1 MALAKFPIA
10 LAIRSGSSGAAPSHK
25 DCACTDREGCL
36 ASVNANN
43 NRTSTFPPVPTTKIL
58 AIGTVV
64 APLTPEQRK
73 TIMTR
78 EVPATAQLYLAGKI
92 DQWYVRQDN
101 KGVDFLLNLDSIDK
115 AHEMLEQLPLG
126 QAHLMTFELIPLGPL
141 SPLHVLLDHQ

>member
-1 MALAKFPIA
+1 MQTP
-10 LAIRSGSSGAAPSHK
+10 APPSP
-25 DCACTDREGCL
+25 
-36 ASVNANN
+36 
-43 NRTSTFPPVPTTKIL
+43 FPPVPTTKIL

-78 EVPATAQLYLAGKI
+78 EVPATARLYLAGKI
-92 DQWYVRQDN
+92 DHWYVRQDN
-101 KGVDFLLNLDSIDK
+101 KGVVFLLNLDSIDK

-141 SPLHVLLDHQ
+141 SPLYVLLDQQ

>member
-1 MALAKFPIA
+1 MQTT
-10 LAIRSGSSGAAPSHK
+10 AAP
-25 DCACTDREGCL
+25 
-36 ASVNANN
+36 
-43 NRTSTFPPVPTTKIL
+43 STFPPVPTTKIL

-78 EVPATAQLYLAGKI
+78 EVPATARLYLAGKI
-92 DQWYVRQDN
+92 DQWFVRQDN
-101 KGVDFLLNLDSIDK
+101 KGVVFLLNLDSIDK

-141 SPLHVLLDHQ
+141 SPLHDSQVSRRRNAERHKPARPSW

>member
-1 MALAKFPIA
+1 MQTT
-10 LAIRSGSSGAAPSHK
+10 AAP
-25 DCACTDREGCL
+25 
-36 ASVNANN
+36 
-43 NRTSTFPPVPTTKIL
+43 STFPPVPTTKIL

-78 EVPATAQLYLAGKI
+78 EVPATARLYLAGKI

-101 KGVDFLLNLDSIDK
+101 KGVVFLLNLDSTDK

-141 SPLHVLLDHQ
+141 SPLHVLLDQR